1 MPTHGFF
8 ITGTDTGVGKTL
20 ITCALLHA
28 LAARGRRVVGMKP
41 VAAGAAATVEGL
53 LNDDVRLLREA
64 SNVQAPLAL
73 INPYCFAAPVAPHLA
88 AEQAG
93 ITIDLANIESAFLQ
107 LRARAESIIVEG
119 VGGFCVPLNRSED
132 GADLARRLQ
141 LPVLMV
147 VGVRLGCLNHA
158 LLTLKAINDEGLVLT
173 APVPEVYTEH
183 FGPSGIDYVVRY
195 WLDDFA
201 ATLFDHFTRVGDA
214 VDHDVEEKARRV
226 PGLSAGYE

>member
-158 LLTLKAINDEGLVLT
+158 LLTLKAINDEGLVLAGWFANRIDNEMKLPEHNIAALQERLG
-173 APVPEVYTEH
+173 APMFADVA
-183 FGPSGIDYVVRY
+183 FSPSITSR
-195 WLDDFA
+195 
-201 ATLFDHFTRVGDA
+201 
-214 VDHDVEEKARRV
+214 DVARAIA
-226 PGLSAGYE
+226 SAHLL

>member
-93 ITIDLANIESAFLQ
+93 ITIDLAKIESAFLQ
-107 LRARAESIIVEG
+107 LCAHAESIIVEG

-158 LLTLKAINDEGLVLT
+158 LLTLKAINDEGLVLAGWFANRIDNEMKLPEHNIAALQERLG
-173 APVPEVYTEH
+173 APMFADVAFSPSITSREVARAIASAH
-183 FGPSGIDYVVRY
+183 
-195 WLDDFA
+195 
-201 ATLFDHFTRVGDA
+201 LF
-214 VDHDVEEKARRV
+214 
-226 PGLSAGYE
+226 